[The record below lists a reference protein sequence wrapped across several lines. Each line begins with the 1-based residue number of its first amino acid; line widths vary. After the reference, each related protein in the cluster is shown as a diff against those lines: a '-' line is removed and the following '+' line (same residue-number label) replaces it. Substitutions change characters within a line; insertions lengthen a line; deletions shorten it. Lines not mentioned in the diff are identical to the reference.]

1 MFWASSKD
9 PQNSFLTLPLKL
21 PTQPLEVISAFC
33 PVHGCKVTAAVLM
46 FISLITNEL
55 EHLFICLLMFWISF
69 CKLPSCVFH
78 SLSAGFTA
86 FCMLIWIFI
95 YISFLHVN
103 PLLILY
109 LSLLVLDIADIS
121 DLLSLPGICHAH
133 QALGL
138 LFLLF
143 SPLLM
148 FFFQILA
155 SRGLW
160 TFNSQMSP
168 PQTHPSA
175 QALSITSPGFAIIL
189 IR

>member
-1 MFWASSKD
+1 MFSAGSKD

-33 PVHGCKVTAAVLM
+33 PFHGCKVTAAVLM

-69 CKLPSCVFH
+69 CKLPSHISH
-78 SLSAGFTA
+78 SFSPGFTA

-109 LSLLVLDIADIS
+109 LSLLVLDIADY
-121 DLLSLPGICHAH
+121 LWLSFSSWNMPCSSGFGAFVLAVLSASYVFLPDTCKQGSLDI
-133 QALGL
+133 
-138 LFLLF
+138 
-143 SPLLM
+143 
-148 FFFQILA
+148 
-155 SRGLW
+155 
-160 TFNSQMSP
+160 
-168 PQTHPSA
+168 
-175 QALSITSPGFAIIL
+175 
-189 IR
+189 